1 MKPLTN
7 KIALVTGAS
16 RGIGKAIAIRLAQDG
31 AMVMVHYSTSIESA
45 GNALDTITQQ
55 GGNAVLV
62 HGDFSNMGGVKKICE
77 QADIVLGGR
86 PLDILIN
93 NASVP
98 ERIDN
103 AAITEEQFNQLIEVN
118 LKAPFFL
125 TQKLLNN
132 INNGGRIVNI
142 SSQAARSPHYKVGP
156 YAMMKAALDS
166 FTVSMA
172 TMLGPRSITVNSVR
186 PGPTETDENKQRF
199 ENEIKRKAIIDQ
211 TALRALGKS
220 NDIAGVV
227 AFLVSPDAGWIT
239 GQHIEVS
246 GGFGL

>member
-16 RGIGKAIAIRLAQDG
+16 RGIGKTIAMRLAQDG
-31 AMVMVHYSTSIESA
+31 AMVMIHYFSSKELA

-62 HGDFSNMGGVKKICE
+62 HGDFSGSDGVKKLYE
-77 QADIVLGGR
+77 QTELVLGGR

-103 AAITEEQFNQLIEVN
+103 AAITEEEFNRLIEVN

-125 TQKLLNN
+125 TQKLLSTFNS
-132 INNGGRIVNI
+132 GGRIVNI
-142 SSQAARSPHYKVGP
+142 SSQAARRPHHNVGP

-166 FTVSMA
+166 FTISMA
-172 TMLGPRSITVNSVR
+172 TMLGPRGITVNSVR
-186 PGPTETDENKQRF
+186 PGPTLTDENQRRY
-199 ENEIKRKAIIDQ
+199 EDEAKRNAIIDH
-211 TALRALGKS
+211 TALRALGRS
-220 NDIAGVV
+220 NDIASVV
-227 AFLVSPDAGWIT
+227 AFLVSQDAGWIT